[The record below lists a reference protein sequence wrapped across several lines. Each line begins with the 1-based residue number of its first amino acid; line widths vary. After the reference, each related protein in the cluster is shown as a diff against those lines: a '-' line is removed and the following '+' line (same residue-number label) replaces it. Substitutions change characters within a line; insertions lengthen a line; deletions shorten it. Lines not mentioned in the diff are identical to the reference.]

1 MPLKSSEIELL
12 QRKDDWS
19 ATKERIMSC
28 LSNVNKYLQS
38 SNAID
43 EHDIFERRHQLNS
56 KIAMND
62 VRTLYVIPMD
72 VLKRTETYKMNKIC
86 KWGGVK
92 QVSVECGW
100 F

>member
-1 MPLKSSEIELL
+1 M
-12 QRKDDWS
+12 QTKDDGS

-28 LSNVNKYLQS
+28 LSNINKYLQS
-38 SNAID
+38 SNAIN
-43 EHDIFERRHQLNS
+43 EHGIFERKNKLNS

-72 VLKRTETYKMNKIC
+72 VLKRNETHKMNKIY